1 MGLTRRCAAGMAL
14 AGLIVAGVGGCGG
27 GDDDDSSSDT
37 TESDQDEAT
46 ETSAADDI
54 DIQAFCHGFT
64 AVDKAFFRLPD
75 DPDALADFVEANIT
89 PHIEPTVANAPPELA
104 ENVRVMFDALESA
117 LTNADF
123 SAFGTPDFVAAQS
136 AVYPELAETCG
147 LGSLDAVAIDYGF
160 EGVPATLPAGTTIVT
175 LDNQS
180 AAGEFHELTIARIN
194 DGVTETV
201 EQILAM
207 SDTDAAARVALA
219 ASASAEVGEIGGAT
233 IDLVPGRYLYACF
246 VPMGSIG
253 AQEGTGDPH
262 YLSGMYGEFTV
273 A

>member
-1 MGLTRRCAAGMAL
+1 MGLAGRCTAGMAL
-14 AGLIVAGVGGCGG
+14 AGLIVAGLGACG

-37 TESDQDEAT
+37 TDRDREEAT
-46 ETSAADDI
+46 ETSAAEDI
-54 DIQAFCHGFT
+54 DIQAFCDGFT
-64 AVDKAFFRLPD
+64 AVDKAFFQLPD

-89 PHIEPTVANAPPELA
+89 PHIEPTEANAPPELA
-104 ENVRVMFDALESA
+104 DDVHVMFDALDSA
-117 LTNADF
+117 LSNADF

-160 EGVPATLPAGTTIVT
+160 EGVPATLPAGTTVVT

-207 SDTDAAARVALA
+207 SDTDAAARVSLA

-262 YLSGMYGEFTV
+262 YQAGMYGEFTV